1 VGGTS
6 PASRHL
12 RELARLSRSEC
23 FALPSGIA
31 REACSRRGARNA
43 RACRAA
49 VRARGGAAWQL
60 PPQGNPVA
68 RRCVAY
74 RFPQLWRDGG
84 PPVRRA
90 VPPVPRRHAT
100 TAQTEAGSR
109 AGDPLRRPAGAQTQ
123 LPNSSRSSHSAAR
136 GSTVA
141 RAREQA
147 APRRAS
153 ALSPR
158 GSSPAGPRRAAE
170 TLWRHASSG
179 ATRLRTRWHCRA
191 QPTARRAGAANCAVS
206 NVRGRLAR
214 SPKRGGRTRA
224 HRTRVHATTSE
235 RAAHQRG
242 SPLARQAARLQKTL
256 GFVGG
261 LALRKMLGAVRI
273 SPLIIR
279 GYM

>member
-1 VGGTS
+1 MGGTS

-90 VPPVPRRHAT
+90 VPPVPRRHAAT
-100 TAQTEAGSR
+100 PPPRRQRRALAPGILSAGQQALKLSCRTAADPPTRRHGAAQWPARASRPLLAARVRSRHEAHRQRVPGGQQKPSGGTRPPALRVSER
-109 AGDPLRRPAGAQTQ
+109 AGIVE
-123 LPNSSRSSHSAAR
+123 RSPQP
-136 GSTVA
+136 GA
-141 RAREQA
+141 RARRT
-147 APRRAS
+147 AP
-153 ALSPR
+153 
-158 GSSPAGPRRAAE
+158 
-170 TLWRHASSG
+170 
-179 ATRLRTRWHCRA
+179 
-191 QPTARRAGAANCAVS
+191 
-206 NVRGRLAR
+206 
-214 SPKRGGRTRA
+214 
-224 HRTRVHATTSE
+224 
-235 RAAHQRG
+235 
-242 SPLARQAARLQKTL
+242 
-256 GFVGG
+256 
-261 LALRKMLGAVRI
+261 
-273 SPLIIR
+273 
-279 GYM
+279 